1 MSFLSRPR
9 LVRAFT
15 GTLLLIAALGGP
27 VATYAATTPA
37 PRAEQPRA
45 ATDGA
50 ESNAEPTDAQPTEIP
65 DDGFDGEVVYDPY
78 FISPEPDETVPAS
91 PAARVTGST
100 ARPGLT
106 PPATDV
112 VLDVGPST
120 GGSSVPLLMTALAVL
135 SITVYA
141 LGRVPGAR
149 VG

>member
-27 VATYAATTPA
+27 VATYATTTPA
-37 PRAEQPRA
+37 PRAEQPLA

-50 ESNAEPTDAQPTEIP
+50 ERDAEPTDAQPTEIL
-65 DDGFDGEVVYDPY
+65 DDGFDGEVAYDPY
-78 FISPEPDETVPAS
+78 FISPEPDETAPAS
-91 PAARVTGST
+91 PAAMVTRST
-100 ARPGLT
+100 PGPGLT
-106 PPATDV
+106 PPATDA
-112 VLDVGPST
+112 VLDVGPAT
-120 GGSSVPLLMTALAVL
+120 GGRSVPLLLAALAVL

-149 VG
+149 VR